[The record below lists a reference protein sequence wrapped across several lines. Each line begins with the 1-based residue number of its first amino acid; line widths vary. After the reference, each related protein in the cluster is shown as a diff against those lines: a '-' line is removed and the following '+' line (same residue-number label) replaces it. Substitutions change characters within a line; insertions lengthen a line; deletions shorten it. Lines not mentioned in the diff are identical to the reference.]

1 MNEAMR
7 RRVADPQRK
16 EDVFVLRIG
25 PGTWNVCRWNTDKGD
40 ADSILYH
47 NEGAATLHARQ
58 WAGVGNGH
66 AWLVRAD
73 GSMAPIE

>member
-7 RRVADPQRK
+7 QTVADPQRK
-16 EDVFVLRIG
+16 EDVFVLRVG
-25 PGTWNVCRWNTDKGD
+25 PAMWNVCRWNTERRD
-40 ADSILYH
+40 ADGVLYDD
-47 NEGAATLHARQ
+47 EEAAKLHARQ

-66 AWLVRAD
+66 AWLIGAD